1 MHIHQPIDKMLSK
14 LPNYTFIHLKILK
27 WKFKN
32 NTNLSYSIICLK
44 FGPEQYSKIIQR
56 WFLVSYQ
63 FINYKIFMWLI
74 LWNIL
79 SLKNHILHDIIKTSF
94 KTFFLLDFSRLLT
107 ATYSIDF
114 FFLPLKNIFS
124 MENIIL
130 YIQQNIFPFLF
141 LHKYENCSF

>member
-1 MHIHQPIDKMLSK
+1 MHIHQPIYKMLPK

-79 SLKNHILHDIIKTSF
+79 SLKNHILHDIIKNLIQNLFSSWFF
-94 KTFFLLDFSRLLT
+94 KAF
-107 ATYSIDF
+107 
-114 FFLPLKNIFS
+114 NCHIF
-124 MENIIL
+124 NR
-130 YIQQNIFPFLF
+130 FLF
-141 LHKYENCSF
+141 SSLKKYIFYGKYNTLYTTEYLPFPISS